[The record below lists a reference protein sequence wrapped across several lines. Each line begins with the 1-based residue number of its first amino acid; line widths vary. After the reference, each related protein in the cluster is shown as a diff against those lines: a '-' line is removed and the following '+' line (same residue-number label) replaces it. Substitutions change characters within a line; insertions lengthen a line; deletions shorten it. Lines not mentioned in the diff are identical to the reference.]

1 MRDIDEIIKEVLD
14 ELGIDIPSDELEDI
28 NFDSIQFISMIISLE
43 EKLDITIEDIYL
55 NQESFL
61 SIDGIKNTLN
71 KILDI

>member
-71 KILDI
+71 KIHDI